1 MKNNGLRA
9 VIYARYSSSNQR
21 EESIEAQIRVCA
33 DYAKKKGY
41 EIVNEYSDRALTGK
55 SDKRPAFQQM
65 IEDSDKKKFDVLVV
79 YKTDRFARN
88 KYDSA
93 IYKTRLKKNNVQIEY
108 AAEVI
113 PNTPEGVIMEG
124 LLESFAEYYS
134 SNLGVVT
141 KRGKYENALKR
152 KSNGGVT
159 PIGYARNEE
168 GNFVVDEPKAQ
179 VVRFIF
185 ESYVQNRSYSQI
197 IKDVRDRHCVKVTMS
212 GLKCILQNETYTG
225 KYIYRTNDGEV
236 FTYEDNHEAII
247 QEELFQ
253 KAQLKRIENK
263 RSPNAGKGKK
273 RYTLSGLAK
282 CGLCGSSMI
291 VTHSYKNG
299 EPIYFRLGCLRRK
312 EQKDCLNPTIKMDT
326 VEDAV
331 LNCLKRKVLN
341 PDLIHDLAVKASEVQ
356 DDGTQDRLRE
366 LQTDLGN
373 VQKAKNNLMTAIEM
387 GIFTPTT
394 KQRLEELERK
404 ESELG
409 AEISRERFNRK
420 ETLTAE
426 QIESFLRHYCGGD
439 MEDESFRYELA
450 HTFVK
455 SVLIHDRKLV
465 VKMAVAETEI
475 VEEISL

>member
-1 MKNNGLRA
+1 MIKNMA
-9 VIYARYSSSNQR
+9 CIYTRYSSSSQNEQ
-21 EESIEAQIRVCA
+21 SIDAQIRECKK
-33 DYAKKKGY
+33 YAKQHG
-41 EIVNEYSDRALTGK
+41 LTILRIYIDKAQTGTN
-55 SDKRPAFQQM
+55 DKRKDFQKM
-65 IEDSDKKKFDVLVV
+65 IKDSEKKDYSTLLIWKQ
-79 YKTDRFARN
+79 DRFARN
-88 KYDSA
+88 RYDA
-93 IYKTRLKKNNVQIEY
+93 IIYKHILKQNGVKVVSITEPIFDDPTS
-108 AAEVI
+108 VI
-113 PNTPEGVIMEG
+113 TEG
-124 LLESFAEYYS
+124 LLESFADFYS
-134 SNLGVVT
+134 KSLSENT
-141 KRGKYENALKR
+141 RRGKKENALK
-152 KSNGGVT
+152 KQSNGGVT
-159 PIGYARNEE
+159 PIGYARNGE
-168 GNFVVDEPKAQ
+168 GRFIVDEPKAQ

-331 LNCLKRKVLN
+331 LDCLKRKVLN